1 MNEEELLASG
11 LPELTEEQLLQL
23 QIQAEQSANTP
34 EFLGDE
40 EPQVAETAP
49 TQTQEQPQVLQQ
61 QEQQAPAQ
69 AVETSPF
76 KNDDGTIDYEKIDR
90 YGAEGDMDV
99 VTGLYDFV
107 QPLLNAIPGI
117 DLKQAP
123 KFENQVAQTV
133 REISSIVLPT
143 MALGGVGTGALAGA
157 ANKVRHVNNLKFL
170 NNAPVKWL
178 GEKAFAAGSGAFV
191 DYVVPM
197 NQTDD
202 NLTGSLQ
209 KAWPRSWGWLPDQ
222 IATLDSD
229 SPETKRWK
237 NVLEGSYLGLAIDMV
252 QGFAKLK
259 AKVSKTHELLKH
271 VPEDETGKAWFKKN
285 VVIDESPED
294 VVIRSGAKRTDELD
308 EVGSYNFD
316 KATDPTED
324 VFGFNDSYAPQ
335 ESGIRSVD
343 DLGIVGAT
351 IDGVRID
358 NNLGTINGRVG
369 SVMSEG
375 ALKFANESGEN
386 AESVILGLAS
396 VLKDSG
402 KYGYKISDSRYISH
416 AEILENGMKRA
427 NEFYE
432 MDLGELQRSLQP
444 GSIYMPGKDAD
455 TGVAMMTTEAVVG
468 ALGGIRKYMDDFINM
483 DVAKARTYVATSYA
497 GQISDMAEG
506 ARLTSGSGSIQRAQ
520 EQILDRV
527 EFLMSQKGQTTYAR
541 GRALNL
547 LNLRNRMTT
556 LGTAAAD
563 KAEMSRINNAIA
575 SEKNKTLKGLE
586 SERLKATAL
595 TNNLREIHKTNPE
608 MLGPLMLAW
617 EISDGNIKTITGLNK
632 YVEQSTSIWKKAFY
646 DGQPDIPSVINR
658 AFFSQVYNSVL
669 SAVSTPVVAGI
680 SASHLLV
687 EKPLRHFGGAL
698 WNRDFETIQ
707 RGWYQYSTKLD
718 SVSRAMSY
726 AGKILKKSAID
737 PNVTAVRDDLGK
749 IGGKQLELLHAFGD
763 AHADK
768 GDYGPQ
774 SLMETVQAMVDLADS
789 PSMRLGTRA
798 MQAIDG
804 FTSSMIADFESKGRA
819 FDEVTKGGTLP
830 FNYKR
835 GQELAKKAHAK
846 MFDGDGIITDEAVL
860 KASGEISLNLDNQ
873 ANKDLSQL
881 IRRMPILKPFLLFTK
896 TPLNELALTASYNPL
911 GLFVKDLTVFK
922 QKFDD
927 MPMEEIEE
935 ILTARGIEVNP
946 VTAKAKY
953 NELRADIMGRK
964 AIGTIATTLGVGLFM
979 GDRLHG
985 TGHYNRQVQ
994 KTRDES
1000 NWKRS
1005 AIQGLDGKWHS
1016 FQGLGPITNYLNLV
1030 ADIMDNFDSLS
1041 PNNVGELLKKSAYI
1055 FGASFKDKT
1064 YMAGLEPFMDVMRGD
1079 AGAINRWA
1087 GGFIP
1092 AAAMPGSSQ
1101 MAEIARLMDPGMKM
1115 INNDLTGMIMNRNP
1129 FTKWMLPKKN
1139 HWITGEEVN
1148 VPDSMWA
1155 RIRNTYTPWKVN
1167 DKISPEEQF
1176 LIDIEYDATATLR
1189 TDGRGTKLSND
1200 EQSEILNSIGKDGF
1214 WEAGI
1219 KKVMSG
1225 TSGKEFRKLFREA
1238 EAAGVMPDKSNLK
1251 NIHRKLDN
1259 ELRGAILDAQVS
1271 SVHYTKVQR
1280 RSEAAKRKAEY
1291 LQSGNIDG
1299 AKRYLEYVKNKFGI

>member
-11 LPELTEEQLLQL
+11 LPELTEEEQLQL
-23 QIQAEQSANTP
+23 QIQAEQAANTP
-34 EFLGDE
+34 EFLGNT
-40 EPQVAETAP
+40 EPQIEEAAP
-49 TQTQEQPQVLQQ
+49 TQIEEQPQAVQQ
-61 QEQQAPAQ
+61 QVQQTNREPEVPAQ
-69 AVETSPF
+69 AVETSQF
-76 KNDDGTIDYEKIDR
+76 KKEDGTIDYEKIDR
-90 YGAEGDMDV
+90 YGAEGDKDV
-99 VTGLYDFV
+99 LTGLYDFV
-107 QPLLNAIPGI
+107 QPILNAIPGI
-117 DLKQAP
+117 DIKQAP
-123 KFENQVAQTV
+123 KFENEVAQTV
-133 REISSIVLPT
+133 REISSVVLPT
-143 MALGGVGTGALAGA
+143 MALGGFGTAKLAGA
-157 ANKVRHVNNLKFL
+157 ANKVRNVNGLKFL

-209 KAWPRSWGWLPDQ
+209 KAWPRSLGWLPDQ
-222 IATLDSD
+222 LATLDSD

-237 NVLEGSYLGLAIDMV
+237 NVLEGSYLGLAVDMI
-252 QGFAKLK
+252 QGFSKLMS
-259 AKVSKTHELLKH
+259 KVGNTHEILRH
-271 VPEDETGKAWFKKN
+271 VPEDEKGKAWFKKN
-285 VVIDESPED
+285 VEIDESPED

-375 ALKFANESGEN
+375 ALKFANESGKN
-386 AESVILGLAS
+386 AESVILGLAA

-402 KYGYKISDSRYISH
+402 KYGYKVNDSRYISH
-416 AEILENGMKRA
+416 AEIVENGMKRA
-427 NEFYE
+427 NDFYE

-455 TGVAMMTTEAVVG
+455 TGVAQMTTEGIVG
-468 ALGGIRKYMDDFINM
+468 ALGAIRKYMDDFVNM
-483 DVAKARTYVATSYA
+483 DVARARTYVATSYA
-497 GQISDMAEG
+497 GQISDMSEG
-506 ARLTSGSGSIQRAQ
+506 ARLTAGSGSIQRAQ

-527 EFLMSQKGQTTYAR
+527 EFLMAQKGQTTYTRA
-541 GRALNL
+541 RALNL

-556 LGTAAAD
+556 LGTSAAD

-586 SERLKATAL
+586 TERLKATEL
-595 TNNLREIHKTNPE
+595 TNNLKEIHKTNPE

-617 EISDGNIKTITGLNK
+617 ELSDGNIKTITGLNK

-646 DGQPDIPSVINR
+646 DGQPEIPSIINR
-658 AFFSQVYNSVL
+658 AFYSQVYNSVL
-669 SAVSTPVVAGI
+669 SAVSTPVKAGI
-680 SASHLLV
+680 SATHLLV
-687 EKPLRHFGGAL
+687 EKPLRHFAGAAYNKDL
-698 WNRDFETIQ
+698 PTIQ

-718 SVSRAMSY
+718 SVARGISY
-726 AGKILKKSAID
+726 AGKIFKKSAID

-749 IGGKQLELLHAFGD
+749 VGSKQLELNHAFAD
-763 AHADK
+763 AQAAK
-768 GDYGPQ
+768 GEYGPQ

-798 MQAIDG
+798 MQAVDG
-804 FTSSMIADFESKGRA
+804 FNASMIADFEAKGRA
-819 FDEVTKGGTLP
+819 FDEITQGGTLP

-835 GQELAKKAHAK
+835 GQELAKKVHSK
-846 MFDGDGIITDEAVL
+846 MFNEDGIITDEAVL
-860 KASGEISLNLDNQ
+860 HAAGEISLNLDNQ
-873 ANKDLSQL
+873 ANRDLSQMIKRL
-881 IRRMPILKPFLLFTK
+881 PILKPFLLFTK

-911 GLFVKDLTVFK
+911 GLFVKDLSVFK

-935 ILTARGIEVNP
+935 ILTSRGIEVTP
-946 VTAKAKY
+946 VSAKAKY

-964 AIGTIATTLGVGLFM
+964 GIGTIATTLGVGLFM

-1000 NWKRS
+1000 GWKRS
-1005 AIQGLDGKWHS
+1005 TIKDLNGEWRS
-1016 FQGLGPITNYLNLV
+1016 FEGLGPITNYLNLV
-1030 ADIMDNFDSLS
+1030 GDIMDNFDSLT
-1041 PNNVGELLKKSAYI
+1041 PNNVGELLKKTSYVFA
-1055 FGASFKDKT
+1055 ASFTNKT
-1064 YMAGLEPFMDVMRGD
+1064 YMAGLEPFMDVLRGD
-1079 AGAINRWA
+1079 VGAINRWA

-1101 MAEIARLMDPGMKM
+1101 MAEIARLMDPGLKM
-1115 INNDLTGMIMNRNP
+1115 INNDLTSMIMNRNP
-1129 FTKWMLPKKN
+1129 LTKWMLPKKN

-1148 VPDSMWA
+1148 VPNDIWA
-1155 RIRNTYTPWKVN
+1155 RISNTYTPWKKS
-1167 DKISPEEQF
+1167 DKIGPEEQF
-1176 LIDIEYDATATLR
+1176 LIDVEYDATATLR
-1189 TDGRGTKLSND
+1189 TNGRGEKLSND

-1214 WEAGI
+1214 WQAGI
-1219 KKVMSG
+1219 KKVMRG
-1225 TSGKEFRKLFREA
+1225 TTGKDLENYLGMLKLL
-1238 EAAGVMPDKSNLK
+1238 VYL
-1251 NIHRKLDN
+1251 
-1259 ELRGAILDAQVS
+1259 Q
-1271 SVHYTKVQR
+1271 TKV
-1280 RSEAAKRKAEY
+1280 
-1291 LQSGNIDG
+1291 I
-1299 AKRYLEYVKNKFGI
+1299 